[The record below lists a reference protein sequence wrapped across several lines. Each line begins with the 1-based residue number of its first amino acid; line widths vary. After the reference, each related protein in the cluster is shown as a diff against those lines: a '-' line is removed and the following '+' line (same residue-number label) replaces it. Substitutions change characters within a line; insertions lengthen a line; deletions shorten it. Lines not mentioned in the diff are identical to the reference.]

1 MVENEASSPF
11 RRIAKFA
18 PNAKAKFSLKPFVAL
33 LRQIQVWGFHSP

>member
-11 RRIAKFA
+11 RRIA

-33 LRQIQVWGFHSP
+33 LRQIQVWGFHSL